1 MIKIYFPH
9 KLYNSKFR
17 GQLFPLLKPFLK
29 GEGFSDKE
37 RLAIYHVSDKDF
49 SLTNS
54 LQSADI
60 IILPMSWNY
69 YKQHNQIQNTIDFV
83 NETKR
88 LNKKV
93 YSFTS
98 GDFGVKIPD
107 LANLIVFRQSGK
119 RSKLP
124 ANHIGIPSF
133 ISDPLKDIYQTQELS
148 FNTYTTQPVIGFC
161 GHTNSS
167 KLKRIKENSKNVLH
181 NTKSFFNLHDHA
193 PTTLQ
198 STTYFR
204 SKVLTKIKAS
214 KRLEDR
220 FIERKKYRA
229 GATSPEERQKTTL
242 EFYDNIKNT
251 DYTVCVRGAGNFS
264 VRFYETLA
272 MGRIPVFINTDCLL
286 PLEDT
291 IDWKKHVVWV
301 EENEIKDIEKIVLH
315 FHNSH
320 TFEELKKIQQS
331 NRKLWEEQL
340 TLGGFFKTYV
350 KKNT

>member
-1 MIKIYFPH
+1 MKVYILDKVE
-9 KLYNSKFR
+9 SKYR
-17 GQLFPLLKPFLK
+17 QHIFPLLKPFVKKTNL
-29 GEGFSDKE
+29 SNQNLQDLYHINKE
-37 RLAIYHVSDKDF
+37 DVTIVNQIKEAEIL
-49 SLTNS
+49 
-54 LQSADI
+54 
-60 IILPMSWNY
+60 ILPMSWNF
-69 YKQHNQIQNTIDFV
+69 YK
-83 NETKR
+83 K
-88 LNKKV
+88 NKLTNHIVRIIKTV
-93 YSFTS
+93 PVSKKIWSYSW
-98 GDFGVKIPD
+98 GDYGVIIPYFS
-107 LANLIVFRQSGK
+107 NLVVFRQSGK

-148 FNTYTTQPVIGFC
+148 FNTYNTKPVIGFC

-204 SKVLTKIKAS
+204 SKVLTKIKTS

-229 GATSPEERQKTTL
+229 GATTTEERQKTTL

-301 EENEIKDIEKIVLH
+301 EENEIKDIEKIILQ

-320 TFEELKKIQQS
+320 TLEELKKIQQS